1 MLFLKDE
8 CFFSVLNNEVLNECK
23 RISCGIDDLDEFFE
37 QDVDNYTQQ
46 LLGKS
51 YCFRLQI
58 DSSTI
63 VCVFTVSNSKLR
75 VRDLPSS
82 RKERITKNIPFEKRF
97 DGYPAVLIGRLGVNI
112 DYQRKGIGNELME
125 FIKNWFIDSDNKTGC
140 RFIVVDALNSE
151 KQEAINFYKKN
162 GFEFIFSTEE
172 YEKRYTKN
180 GGDVKSML
188 FVLYMSIINIKES

>member
-180 GGDVKSML
+180 NKLKTRSMYFDL
-188 FVLYMSIINIKES
+188 IELKNKE